1 MKHYYKVLIGGAK
14 KRKQAYRSIKNNVRG
29 KDEEVDI

>member
-1 MKHYYKVLIGGAK
+1 LIGGAK

-29 KDEEVDI
+29 KDEEVDIWFFGWY